1 MVNLSSLSLDIRSC
15 CIAFVVVVVVVVV
28 FMFVVLGYTHFV
40 ILFFFIPF
48 LA

>member
-1 MVNLSSLSLDIRSC
+1 MVNLSLLSLDIRSFF
-15 CIAFVVVVVVVVV
+15 IAFVVVVVG

>member
-1 MVNLSSLSLDIRSC
+1 MVNLSLLTLDIRSF
-15 CIAFVVVVVVVVV
+15 CIAFVVVVVV